1 MRPSHFAALQKM
13 HPAALPRK
21 RNLRRR
27 REVPNSMRIS
37 ADIKSS
43 AMPQGYPK
51 VMSVFSHVGLTGR
64 GGPALSLPDQLTR
77 ICVILAGFYLAFLVG
92 SAFQG
97 YWLIDPSGRPIA
109 NDFVNVFAAGK
120 LALQGHAVAAYD
132 WTLHKQAE
140 DAAVGYAFDGYYN
153 WPYPPTFLFPA
164 AALAMLPYIPAAL
177 VWLALTLPLYVVT
190 IRAII
195 GEPRGVALA
204 LGFAGVVWTIAAGQ
218 NGFLTAALIGGVLLL
233 LDRRPVVAGIL
244 LGLLTYKPHFG
255 LLFPLGLLLD
265 RRWTA
270 IVSATLSSLA
280 LAAAA
285 WLAFGSEPWRAFI
298 EQVLTTSD
306 AVFRDGRAGLFK
318 QQTLLGMVRFLGGP
332 MALAWTLHGLLMAAS
347 AAAVCYVWHRAKSSE
362 IKAAALGV
370 ATLLVTPYLY
380 MYDFPVLAVP
390 IAFLLRLALRD
401 GFLKHELAALAVV
414 SALII
419 VHPFIDRPT
428 GLLATLLV
436 AALIARRAWR
446 ELHSP
451 ALTVPA

>member
-1 MRPSHFAALQKM
+1 MSLFSQ
-13 HPAALPRK
+13 
-21 RNLRRR
+21 
-27 REVPNSMRIS
+27 V
-37 ADIKSS
+37 SS
-43 AMPQGYPK
+43 A
-51 VMSVFSHVGLTGR
+51 GR
-64 GGPALSLPDQLTR
+64 AGPELSLPDQLAR

-120 LALQGHAVAAYD
+120 LALQGKAVAAYD
-132 WTLHKQAE
+132 WTIHKQAE

-164 AALAMLPYIPAAL
+164 AALATLPYIAAAL
-177 VWLALTLPLYVVT
+177 IWLALTLPLYVLT

-195 GEPRGVALA
+195 GERRGVALA

-233 LDRRPVVAGIL
+233 LDRRPVIAGVL

-255 LLFPLGLLLD
+255 LLFPLVLLLD
-265 RRWTA
+265 RRWTVIA
-270 IVSATLSSLA
+270 AATLTALA

-285 WLAFGSEPWRAFI
+285 WIAFGAEPWRAFVD
-298 EQVLTTSD
+298 QVLTTSD

-318 QQTLLGMVRFLGGP
+318 QQALLGMVRFLGGP

-347 AAAVCYVWHRAKSSE
+347 AVAVCYVWRYARSSE
-362 IKAAALGV
+362 IKAASLSV
-370 ATLLVTPYLY
+370 AVLLVTPYLY

-401 GFLKHELAALAVV
+401 GFLERELAALAVV

-419 VHPFIDRPT
+419 VHPFIELPT
-428 GLLATLLV
+428 GLPATLIV
-436 AALIARRAWR
+436 ATLIARRAGR
-446 ELHSP
+446 DLHSP
-451 ALTVPA
+451 ALTAQA

>member
-1 MRPSHFAALQKM
+1 
-13 HPAALPRK
+13 
-21 RNLRRR
+21 
-27 REVPNSMRIS
+27 
-37 ADIKSS
+37 
-43 AMPQGYPK
+43 MPQGYPSG
-51 VMSVFSHVGLTGR
+51 MSLFSHVSLAGR
-64 GGPALSLPDQLTR
+64 SGPELSLPDQIER
-77 ICVILAGFYLAFLVG
+77 ICIILAGFYLAFLVG

-120 LALQGHAVAAYD
+120 LALSGQAVAAYD
-132 WTLHKQAE
+132 WTLHKAAE
-140 DAAVGYAFDGYYN
+140 NAAVGYAFDGYYN

-164 AALAMLPYIPAAL
+164 VALATLPYIPAAL
-177 VWLALTLPLYVVT
+177 IWLALTLPLYVVT

-195 GEPRGVALA
+195 GERRGVALA
-204 LGFAGVVWTIAAGQ
+204 LGFAGVVWTLAAGQ
-218 NGFLTAALIGGVLLL
+218 NGFLTAALVGGVLLL

-255 LLFPLGLLLD
+255 LLFPLVLLLD
-265 RRWTA
+265 RRWTV
-270 IVSATLSSLA
+270 IVSATLTALA

-285 WLAFGSEPWRAFI
+285 WLAFGSEPWRAFV

-306 AVFRDGRAGLFK
+306 VVFKEGRAGLFK

-347 AAAVCYVWHRAKSSE
+347 AAAACYVWRFARSSE
-362 IKAAALGV
+362 IKAAALAV
-370 ATLLVTPYLY
+370 AALLITPYLY

-390 IAFLLRLALRD
+390 IAFLVRLALHD
-401 GFLKHELAALAVV
+401 GFLKYELAALAVV

-419 VHPFIDRPT
+419 IHPFIDRPT
-428 GLLATLLV
+428 GLPATLIV
-436 AALIARRAWR
+436 AALVARRAWR